1 LEPTSVADVIVRGG
15 PIYTLVPDRPW
26 AEALAV
32 RDGRILAVGRETDVL
47 ALRGP
52 RTRVVDAD
60 GGMVLPGLV
69 DVHSHLGFGGQA
81 AAWEMNLAPTLDVAD
96 ILAAVRQRAEQLRP
110 DEWVAGGVVL
120 SPVFH
125 AMGSREML
133 AALDEASLGRPVLLR
148 DDSLHNR
155 WVNSRA
161 LRILGIHSTSPDPA
175 GGSYARDEEGRPV
188 GLLLG
193 QPSTAAELAAHDS
206 VHDRHARDL
215 HSVRTAVSIFNGV
228 GVTATQDAAIRTAP
242 SGCTAKP
249 VDSNSA
255 CPPTSSSWIAI
266 FSTGTSSRSTKHRSD
281 RPGSRVA
288 SCTTRP
294 EVICDRPPA
303 RMKGTAVSEALKGE
317 YFFNGASR
325 KDIPRRLTAL
335 EEGYDPGTVS
345 RLENLGVGRGWTCL
359 EVGAGAGS
367 ITRWLSRRVGVE
379 GRVVAVDLD
388 TSFLDVSDA
397 DNVEVRQLDLRSD
410 ELPESTF
417 DLIHTR
423 FVLGHIPER
432 VDILDSLIGALRPG
446 GWLLLEEMDIFAWG
460 AVDSG
465 LHPEVLLAGIVP
477 IEKHGFAPR
486 WGREMPALLRDRGVV
501 NISAV
506 AEAPIVAGG
515 SPGLEWLRLT
525 FDQMM
530 DHGLPFDV
538 PGEHT
543 YAEWRR
549 LTTDS
554 SHWFTGASI
563 VAARGQRQGT

>member
-1 LEPTSVADVIVRGG
+1 
-15 PIYTLVPDRPW
+15 
-26 AEALAV
+26 
-32 RDGRILAVGRETDVL
+32 
-47 ALRGP
+47 
-52 RTRVVDAD
+52 
-60 GGMVLPGLV
+60 
-69 DVHSHLGFGGQA
+69 
-81 AAWEMNLAPTLDVAD
+81 
-96 ILAAVRQRAEQLRP
+96 
-110 DEWVAGGVVL
+110 
-120 SPVFH
+120 
-125 AMGSREML
+125 
-133 AALDEASLGRPVLLR
+133 
-148 DDSLHNR
+148 
-155 WVNSRA
+155 
-161 LRILGIHSTSPDPA
+161 
-175 GGSYARDEEGRPV
+175 
-188 GLLLG
+188 
-193 QPSTAAELAAHDS
+193 
-206 VHDRHARDL
+206 
-215 HSVRTAVSIFNGV
+215 
-228 GVTATQDAAIRTAP
+228 
-242 SGCTAKP
+242 
-249 VDSNSA
+249 
-255 CPPTSSSWIAI
+255 
-266 FSTGTSSRSTKHRSD
+266 
-281 RPGSRVA
+281 
-288 SCTTRP
+288 
-294 EVICDRPPA
+294 
-303 RMKGTAVSEALKGE
+303 MKGTAVSEALKGE

-397 DNVEVRQLDLRSD
+397 DNVEVRQFDLRSD

-460 AVDSG
+460 AMDSG

-515 SPGLEWLRLT
+515 SPALEWLRLT

-538 PGEHT
+538 PGDHT

-549 LTTDS
+549 LTTDP